1 MNIPAVSI
9 ALSQSKL
16 QTNVGV
22 AMLSKSLDVLEQTGE
37 TMAAMLD
44 APSPASMIPGLGE
57 NIDISI

>member
-44 APSPASMIPGLGE
+44 APAPASMIPGLGE